1 MKKIIAAACAAAFL
15 LSAGCSEIVK
25 TADYSSESSAAE
37 TEMSTEKNSETEPL
51 NYRQQVGMWLPYVKF
66 PDYMQGRS
74 EEEFRK
80 AVREM
85 LADAQAESVNTIY
98 FHVRPNGDAYYA
110 SELFPKGEFLD
121 GDYDPLAI
129 VIDEAH
135 KTGIS
140 VHAWI
145 NPLRLQT
152 NEKMEK
158 VPERF
163 IVKKWI
169 NAGEPYVKNVNG
181 RWFLDPSYDETVELI
196 TESVSEIIDNYSV
209 DGIHIDDYF
218 YPTTDTEFDREAFE
232 KSGSSDL
239 SQWRTDN
246 VNRFVKAIYD
256 TVKDKDE
263 RLVFGISPQG
273 NIDADYNAQYA
284 DVKRW
289 GSEEGFCDYIVPQ
302 IYFGFENENSPFLP
316 TLAQWEEIT
325 RNSNVSLII
334 GLAAYKLGRE
344 DKWAGEAA
352 ELEWINDPDIIDKQI
367 NAVQQSSADGYALY

>member
-163 IVKKWI
+163 IVKK
-169 NAGEPYVKNVNG
+169 
-181 RWFLDPSYDETVELI
+181 
-196 TESVSEIIDNYSV
+196 
-209 DGIHIDDYF
+209 
-218 YPTTDTEFDREAFE
+218 
-232 KSGSSDL
+232 L
-239 SQWRTDN
+239 S
-246 VNRFVKAIYD
+246 
-256 TVKDKDE
+256 
-263 RLVFGISPQG
+263 L
-273 NIDADYNAQYA
+273 
-284 DVKRW
+284 
-289 GSEEGFCDYIVPQ
+289 
-302 IYFGFENENSPFLP
+302 
-316 TLAQWEEIT
+316 
-325 RNSNVSLII
+325 
-334 GLAAYKLGRE
+334 
-344 DKWAGEAA
+344 
-352 ELEWINDPDIIDKQI
+352 
-367 NAVQQSSADGYALY
+367 